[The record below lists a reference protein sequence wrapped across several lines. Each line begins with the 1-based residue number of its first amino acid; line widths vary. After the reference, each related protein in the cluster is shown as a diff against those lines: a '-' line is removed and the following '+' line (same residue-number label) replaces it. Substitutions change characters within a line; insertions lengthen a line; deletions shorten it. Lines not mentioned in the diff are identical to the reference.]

1 MNAKRTLF
9 LTTAP
14 FSQNAILRMLRDMQS
29 CKKASILF
37 ISPELELDA
46 QMALTTRS
54 AGITD
59 EALQNERAI
68 LQRIKEVR
76 TMGGECSRLWGLF

>member
-14 FSQNAILRMLRDMQS
+14 FCRNAVIRLLRDVQN

-37 ISPELELDA
+37 ISPEFELDA
-46 QMALTTRS
+46 QMALAMS
-54 AGITD
+54 SIGITE

-68 LQRIKEVR
+68 LQRIKEFRV
-76 TMGGECSRLWGLF
+76 MSGECSKLWGLF